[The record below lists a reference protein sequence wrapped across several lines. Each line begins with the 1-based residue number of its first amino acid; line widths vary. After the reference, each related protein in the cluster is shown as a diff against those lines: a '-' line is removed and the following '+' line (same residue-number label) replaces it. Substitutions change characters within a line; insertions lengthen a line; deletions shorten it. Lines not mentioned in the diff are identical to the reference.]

1 MDDVY
6 DTQFV
11 AGSMLIT
18 SSYQMG
24 KIPIECRLSE
34 VLSHAI
40 EVQTLS

>member
-1 MDDVY
+1 MEDVY

-18 SSYQMG
+18 SSYQMA
-24 KIPIECRLSE
+24 IEGRLSE

-40 EVQTLS
+40 EVETLI